1 MVLCDRSFRRYVVFL
16 CRSCYVNRKSFS
28 IFQVQKWLKTNGFE
42 FIYLGLSLTSV
53 VEIVPFFFFFPWALL
68 FGRVFLRIVVASRE
82 KGRTPPCPREFR
94 FKLRTRCSV
103 LDRSGDLKRLCLL
116 SEEGI
121 Y

>member
-53 VEIVPFFFFFPWALL
+53 VEIVPFFFFLGLYCLVGF
-68 FGRVFLRIVVASRE
+68 FLRIVVASRE

-94 FKLRTRCSV
+94 FKLRRRCSV
-103 LDRSGDLKRLCLL
+103 LDCSGDLKRLCLL

>member
-53 VEIVPFFFFFPWALL
+53 VEIVPFFFFLGF
-68 FGRVFLRIVVASRE
+68 IVWSGFFKNCGSEQGERE
-82 KGRTPPCPREFR
+82 NSP
-94 FKLRTRCSV
+94 
-103 LDRSGDLKRLCLL
+103 L
-116 SEEGI
+116 SEGV
-121 Y
+121 